1 MGSRTKA
8 TGCILL
14 NNMKVI
20 SAYMLAVVGGNAS
33 PSADDVKKIL
43 NSVGVELSGDESGA
57 LDSLISSLSERSLD
71 DVLAEGNALIATC
84 PGGGSGGG
92 GGGGGDAVA
101 ASAGG
106 EQAAAKKKTTTEEDD
121 DMAAAPA
128 ADLFGGGDDY

>member
-84 PGGGSGGG
+84 PGGG
-92 GGGGGDAVA
+92 GGGDAVA

-121 DMAAAPA
+121 DMAA
-128 ADLFGGGDDY
+128 